1 MNKIT
6 IPEHDINQLFDNL
19 VNIIKV
25 GDCADST
32 MDECRFLNS
41 LFAALPAEAIEEFMR
56 FLADSKKPSKACDE
70 IMPLFI
76 RLINLVT
83 YCDKILELRDLPISA
98 DMKIIKKRASLTEE
112 LDNLE
117 EPFGKNLMGYAFGSA
132 TKQEAPKQTSQP
144 TSQPISKKD
153 DNSPNTGSGLLLMNG
168 SAVIFP
174 CADIYKTSLFYEQK
188 LGFSAVM
195 LDDESMPHIR
205 ITRDNIIINLV
216 QCGNKVANEC
226 LPLRKVYGIP
236 YDAYIYVAEPLLL
249 LNELKAKDIKII
261 KELESSEKT
270 VNSGI
275 NREFVFE
282 DCDGRH
288 ICVSQCDNIDKILG
302 FV

>member
-19 VNIIKV
+19 VSIINV
-25 GDCADST
+25 GDCADSA
-32 MDECRFLNS
+32 MDECKFLNS
-41 LFAALPAEAIEEFMR
+41 LFAALPAEAVEEFMR
-56 FLADSKKPSKACDE
+56 FLADGKKPSQACDE

-76 RLINLVT
+76 RLVNLVT
-83 YCDKILELRDLPISA
+83 YCDKILELRELPISA
-98 DMKIIKKRASLTEE
+98 DMKIIKKRASLNEE

-117 EPFGKNLMGYAFGSA
+117 EPFGKNLMGYAFGSSS
-132 TKQEAPKQTSQP
+132 KPEVPQQNSQQTS
-144 TSQPISKKD
+144 KND
-153 DNSPNTGSGLLLMNG
+153 NNSPNTGSGLLLMNG

-216 QCGNKVANEC
+216 QYGNKVANEC

-249 LNELKAKDIKII
+249 LNELKSADIKII
-261 KELESSEKT
+261 KELESSEKS